1 MATGRILRAATTA
14 LLVSLTILT
23 GGGSGQAQEQAPV
36 RLTLEQEKE
45 ALEIS
50 KLLRCPV
57 CTGQLVAE
65 SNSEKALEIRE
76 EIRRMVAEG
85 KTRQEILDYYADR
98 YGDWI
103 LASPP
108 LRGAG
113 LVTWLWPVLVF
124 GVGAALIAVYVKRV
138 RGRPGAAVAGARPG
152 GAETGAA
159 GEEEYLRRLRDYL

>member
-1 MATGRILRAATTA
+1 MARRRFLRAVAVVA
-14 LLVSLTILT
+14 VSVAVLA
-23 GGGSGQAQEQAPV
+23 GAVPAAAQEGAPA

-65 SNSEKALEIRE
+65 SSSEKALEIRE

-85 KTRQEILDYYADR
+85 KTRQEILDYYARR

-124 GVGAALIAVYVKRV
+124 GVGAVLIAAYVKRV
-138 RGRPGAAVAGARPG
+138 RARPGAAVPGARPEG
-152 GAETGAA
+152 GGPGAA
-159 GEEEYLRRLRDYL
+159 SEEEYLRRLRDYL

>member
-1 MATGRILRAATTA
+1 MLGLVAALA
-14 LLVSLTILT
+14 VAAPAW
-23 GGGSGQAQEQAPV
+23 GQEQSPV

-65 SNSEKALEIRE
+65 SNAQKAQEIRE

-85 KTRQEILDYYADR
+85 KTRQEILDYYARR

-124 GVGAALIAVYVKRV
+124 VVGGVLIAAYIRKV
-138 RGRPGAAVAGARPG
+138 RGRP
-152 GAETGAA
+152 TGPM
-159 GEEEYLRRLRDYL
+159 GEEGRRSGDEEGPDEGLPPGVIDYI